1 MENKIIL
8 SDQEKEAII
17 QLDDVLYDV
26 EFIEEWINRKDSIDS
41 NAISALQSM
50 GAKGYYKAIKNM
62 IQYENK
68 TNKQNDEKTNKNE
81 LKENETIN
89 KETLA
94 NQKEKPKSHFTGTPI
109 EKKEGSKRV
118 AAYTIPIM
126 IIPILLSGRPEL
138 LIIPI
143 LVLIVSWICYSE
155 GDRELKEQR
164 EKELEEMK
172 NRLGQN
178 ITKDK

>member
-1 MENKIIL
+1 MEN
-8 SDQEKEAII
+8 
-17 QLDDVLYDV
+17 
-26 EFIEEWINRKDSIDS
+26 
-41 NAISALQSM
+41 
-50 GAKGYYKAIKNM
+50 
-62 IQYENK
+62 
-68 TNKQNDEKTNKNE
+68 KTNKNE

-94 NQKEKPKSHFTGTPI
+94 NQKEKPKSYFTGTPI

-178 ITKDK
+178 TRENK